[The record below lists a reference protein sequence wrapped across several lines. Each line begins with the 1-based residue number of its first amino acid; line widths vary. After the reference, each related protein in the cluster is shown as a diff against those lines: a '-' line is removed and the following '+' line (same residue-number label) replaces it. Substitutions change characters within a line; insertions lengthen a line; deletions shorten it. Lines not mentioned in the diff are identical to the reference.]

1 MRSIGRVGEWDASTN
16 ACRLRARH
24 LHIPTLTAHAVFPS
38 P

>member
-1 MRSIGRVGEWDASTN
+1 MRSIGRVGKSDASAN
-16 ACRLRARH
+16 ACRLRA